1 MRLADKKLNMP
12 HEHTHIDTVA
22 DGKAK
27 DRLRL
32 SIVLTAAVLVAEVV
46 GGYYTGSLALLSDAG
61 HVFMDVFAL
70 SLSLF
75 AIHISAL
82 PPTETR
88 TYGLHRVEVFVSWVN
103 SFVLIVITGFI
114 FYEAYQRFF
123 HPVPIAGWGMMGVA
137 MVGLIANLIVAW
149 WLKSP
154 AKTDLNVKSAYFHVI
169 GDAAASVGVIA
180 VAVIIETTGWYAAD
194 PLISAAI
201 GLTILAG
208 AIRIMADAS
217 HILLEGVPK
226 EIELNTVVS
235 EMRASKGV
243 LSVHSLHVWSIC
255 HNVYALSAHLDIEP
269 TERWRT
275 GEIFAEVNE
284 RLAQRH
290 HIFYTTLQAECSRC
304 DTNDI
309 FGRIAHK

>member
-1 MRLADKKLNMP
+1 MP
-12 HEHTHIDTVA
+12 QEHAHIDTV
-22 DGKAK
+22 DDAK
-27 DRLRL
+27 VKGRLRL
-32 SIVLTAAVLVAEVV
+32 SIILTAVVLIAEVV
-46 GGYYTGSLALLSDAG
+46 GGYYTGSLALMSDAA

-75 AIHISAL
+75 AIHISSL

-114 FYEAYQRFF
+114 FYEAFQRFY
-123 HPVPIAGWGMMGVA
+123 HPVPVAGWGMMGIAV
-137 MVGLIANLIVAW
+137 VGLAVNLIVAW
-149 WLKSP
+149 WLKST
-154 AKTDLNVKSAYFHVI
+154 AKTDLNVKSAYLHVI

-180 VAVIIETTGWYAAD
+180 AAVIMETTGWYAAD
-194 PLISAAI
+194 PLISVAI
-201 GLTILAG
+201 GGVILIG

-235 EMRASKGV
+235 EMLASKGV

-275 GEIFAEVNE
+275 GEIFGEINE
-284 RLAQRH
+284 RLAERH

-309 FGRIAHK
+309 YGRIAHKERGHIH